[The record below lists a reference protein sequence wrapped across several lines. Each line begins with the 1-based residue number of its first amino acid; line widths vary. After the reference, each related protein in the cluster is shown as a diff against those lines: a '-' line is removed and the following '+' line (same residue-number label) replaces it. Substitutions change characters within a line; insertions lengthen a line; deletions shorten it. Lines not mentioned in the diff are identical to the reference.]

1 MDALIQ
7 AHSLRSSDGGEV
19 PPARISR
26 KGSKTRAGRN
36 RLLNR
41 EALDGRTITAK
52 IFDRLVEAIHAD
64 MGGSDQ
70 LSAMEQRLIDAFSGA
85 SVLVDHLNAK
95 IISGAAIDAATV
107 QMYAASVSAMVRVAR
122 RLGIS
127 RRAKP
132 VMDLDTFLVL
142 RRRERGEPPEGI
154 VE

>member
-1 MDALIQ
+1 M
-7 AHSLRSSDGGEV
+7 
-19 PPARISR
+19 
-26 KGSKTRAGRN
+26 
-36 RLLNR
+36 
-41 EALDGRTITAK
+41 
-52 IFDRLVEAIHAD
+52 
-64 MGGSDQ
+64 
-70 LSAMEQRLIDAFSGA
+70 
-85 SVLVDHLNAK
+85 NAK

-132 VMDLDTFLVL
+132 VMDLDTFLAL